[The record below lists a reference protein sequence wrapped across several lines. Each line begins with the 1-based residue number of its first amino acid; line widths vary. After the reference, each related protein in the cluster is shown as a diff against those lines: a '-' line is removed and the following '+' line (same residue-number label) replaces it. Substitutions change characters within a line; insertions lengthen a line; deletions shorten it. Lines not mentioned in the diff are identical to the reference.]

1 MLLFKENKSALTL
14 GVEMELQVLDRDS
27 LLLVPRASEILER
40 IPGNKLAKEM
50 FRSTIELV
58 SGICTNV
65 SEISADIRNTFHQ
78 VREVGQQ
85 LGLRF
90 AGTGTHPVADYR
102 DRLVSTGP
110 RYHEL
115 LDRNQWIIRRMAVYG
130 LHIHIG
136 MRNGDECI
144 RFNNFFMRFVPHFIA
159 LSASSPFWRG
169 HDTGLSA
176 VRPTMYES
184 QPISGMPTYTKD
196 WNSFAHL
203 YKSLIQTGSIQSMKD
218 IWWDLRPSP
227 GYGTLELRMSDGT
240 ASLDELDAITAFAHL
255 LAHWFEENGKEF
267 FETHDFIPER
277 WILREN
283 KWRAIRS
290 GVRADLINHETL
302 EVESFNS
309 VMLHWIEKLKPY
321 SVKLGYTKYLRRIVQ
336 ILNFGNSSDRQRA
349 ILNPESDHRE
359 SGITAKSIQLILK
372 SNVQEMETD

>member
-1 MLLFKENKSALTL
+1 
-14 GVEMELQVLDRDS
+14 
-27 LLLVPRASEILER
+27 
-40 IPGNKLAKEM
+40 
-50 FRSTIELV
+50 
-58 SGICTNV
+58 
-65 SEISADIRNTFHQ
+65 
-78 VREVGQQ
+78 
-85 LGLRF
+85 
-90 AGTGTHPVADYR
+90 
-102 DRLVSTGP
+102 
-110 RYHEL
+110 
-115 LDRNQWIIRRMAVYG
+115 
-130 LHIHIG
+130 
-136 MRNGDECI
+136 
-144 RFNNFFMRFVPHFIA
+144 
-159 LSASSPFWRG
+159 
-169 HDTGLSA
+169 
-176 VRPTMYES
+176 
-184 QPISGMPTYTKD
+184 
-196 WNSFAHL
+196 
-203 YKSLIQTGSIQSMKD
+203 
-218 IWWDLRPSP
+218 
-227 GYGTLELRMSDGT
+227 MSDGT